1 MAEKREVT
9 LSGEDIDSTARKL
22 GEFGKT
28 LAPNEQVV
36 VDWLLER
43 AAAAPPNDPKGD
55 VKGFLYQPA
64 TSYTTQP
71 LSVTPRLGQALGVGG
86 LTNPADLA
94 AVKITVS
101 I

>member
-9 LSGEDIDSTARKL
+9 LSGADIDSTARKL
-22 GEFGKT
+22 GEFGKS
-28 LAPNEQVV
+28 LDPNEQVV

-43 AAAAPPNDPKGD
+43 AASAPPNDPGGD
-55 VKGFLYQPA
+55 VKGFLYQPGGSA
-64 TSYTTQP
+64 SQQAF
-71 LSVTPRLGQALGVGG
+71 TPRLNQALGVGG
-86 LTNPADLA
+86 VARPGDLA